1 MGIVFPA
8 TVNNN
13 AELKII
19 TGNANRPL
27 AQRIAEHLDRPLA
40 ACTVTRF
47 SDGEV
52 FVQIDENVRGSD
64 LFIVQSTNT
73 PAENLMELLMLI
85 EAARRASAKRITA
98 VIPYFGYARADRK
111 DQPRVSITARLI
123 ANMITVA
130 GADRVLTMDLH
141 ASQIQG
147 FFDIPSD
154 HLYSAIV
161 FNDYFLA
168 LGITDPVVVSPDVGS
183 IKMARAF
190 AKTLSCGLA
199 IIDKR
204 RPQPNQAEVLHIIG
218 SIAEKTV
225 ILRDDMVDTGGTL
238 TEAAQAVRNGG
249 ALKIFACC
257 THPVLSGKSLERIAA
272 SPIERLLVADTIDIS
287 ERRLPANIEVI
298 STARLFAEAIARIA
312 HEQSV
317 SALFPGEPD
326 RSEDERGREPI
337 RKSHKN
343 PPTARKNAPTGA

>member
-1 MGIVFPA
+1 M
-8 TVNNN
+8 TSES
-13 AELKII
+13 ELKII
-19 TGNANRPL
+19 CGNANRPL
-27 AQRIAEHLDRPLA
+27 AQRIAEHLDRALT

-52 FVQIDENVRGSD
+52 FVKIDENVRGSD
-64 LFIVQSTNT
+64 LFIVQPTNT

-85 EAARRASAKRITA
+85 DAARRASAKRITA

-123 ANMITVA
+123 ADMITLA

-147 FFDIPSD
+147 FFQIPSD

-161 FNDYFLA
+161 FNDFFLK
-168 LGITDPVVVSPDVGS
+168 LGVSDPVVVSPDVGS

-199 IIDKR
+199 IVDKR
-204 RPQPNQAEVLHIIG
+204 RPNPNQAEVLNIIG
-218 SIAEKTV
+218 SIEGKIA

-238 TEAAQAVRNGG
+238 TEAARAVVQGG
-249 ALKIFACC
+249 AKQVYACC
-257 THPVLSGKSLERIAA
+257 THAVLSGKALERIAQ
-272 SPIERLLVADTIDIS
+272 SPIERLCVADTIDLSTRDI
-287 ERRLPANIEVI
+287 PAKVQII
-298 STARLFAEAIARIA
+298 STAHLFAEAIARIA

-326 RSEDERGREPI
+326 AVEDGQRRRELEPAPKQTP
-337 RKSHKN
+337 RT
-343 PPTARKNAPTGA
+343 PVGTNAPRGA

>member
-1 MGIVFPA
+1 MIMD
-8 TVNNN
+8 

-19 TGNANRPL
+19 SGNANRPL
-27 AQRIAEHLDRPLA
+27 AQRIAKHLDRSLT

-52 FVQIDENVRGSD
+52 FVKIDENVRGSD
-64 LFIVQSTNT
+64 LFIVQSTNA
-73 PAENLMELLMLI
+73 PADNLMELLMLI
-85 EAARRASAKRITA
+85 DATRRASAKRITA

-111 DQPRVSITARLI
+111 DQPRVAITARLV
-123 ANMITVA
+123 ADMITLA

-147 FFDIPSD
+147 FFQIPSD

-161 FNDYFLA
+161 FNDYFLN
-168 LGITDPVVVSPDVGS
+168 LGVSDPVVVTPDVGS

-204 RPQPNQAEVLHIIG
+204 RPNPNQAEVLNIIG
-218 SIAEKTV
+218 SIEGKTA
-225 ILRDDMVDTGGTL
+225 ILRDDMIDTGGTL
-238 TEAAQAVRNGG
+238 TEAAKAVVKGG
-249 ALKIFACC
+249 ARKVYACC
-257 THPVLSGKSLERIAA
+257 THPVLSGKSLERVVA
-272 SPIERLLVADTIDIS
+272 SPIELLCVADTIDLSQRSIP
-287 ERRLPANIEVI
+287 EKIKVI
-298 STARLFAEAIARIA
+298 STAHLFAEAIARIA

-326 RSEDERGREPI
+326 ALEEGHQ
-337 RKSHKN
+337 RKETDTPAKQ
-343 PPTARKNAPTGA
+343 PARPAVGTNTPAGA